1 MKPLAYQSVIY
12 VVVQVSSV
20 AYLFFTQFSF
30 PLAPPTMVAAL
41 AGALIAFW
49 AIWEMRQSRL
59 NILPDLL
66 PGSRLI
72 TTGPYRVVR
81 HPMYTSLLVVFV
93 PWVAVDF
100 TTSRLLALLLM
111 LLSLLLKMAR
121 EEKQLKS
128 AFAEYTAYSARTW
141 RLIPLVF

>member
-1 MKPLAYQSVIY
+1 
-12 VVVQVSSV
+12 
-20 AYLFFTQFSF
+20 
-30 PLAPPTMVAAL
+30 MVAAL

-128 AFAEYTAYSARTW
+128 AFAEYTVYSARTW

>member
-20 AYLFFTQFSF
+20 AYLLFTQFSF
-30 PLAPPTMVAAL
+30 PFTPWMMVPAF
-41 AGALIAFW
+41 AGAIVAFW
-49 AIWEMRQSRL
+49 SIWEMRQTRL

-81 HPMYTSLLVVFV
+81 HPMYTSLLVVFI

-128 AFAEYTAYSARTW
+128 AFAEYTTYSARTW